1 MERGHVSGGALTG
14 GVRDGDS
21 SGDPCGPPKMS
32 HAPHSV
38 YCAQLRSF
46 KAGLLLCSLRFL
58 LLVPLTNALGRL
70 LGTLLSGWLFQV
82 AGEGSVGLQACLWAS
97 LVLLL
102 LATVISARLPRY
114 PRPA

>member
-1 MERGHVSGGALTG
+1 
-14 GVRDGDS
+14 
-21 SGDPCGPPKMS
+21 MS

-38 YCAQLRSF
+38 YCAQRRSF

-82 AGEGSVGLQACLWAS
+82 AGEGSTGLQACLWAS

-114 PRPA
+114 PRPT